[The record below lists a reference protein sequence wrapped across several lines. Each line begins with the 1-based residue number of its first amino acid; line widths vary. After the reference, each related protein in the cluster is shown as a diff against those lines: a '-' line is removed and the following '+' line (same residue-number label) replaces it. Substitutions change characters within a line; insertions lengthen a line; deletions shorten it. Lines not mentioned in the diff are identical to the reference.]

1 MVRITSPVVLSRS
14 CKPTAGQGD
23 PRLDLIGGGLRQG
36 WSARFP
42 AQAGVDVALRQSL
55 WAFVQ
60 ELNQAGHTIVLTTH
74 YLEEAETLCNRIA
87 MLKEGRLIA
96 LEDKE
101 RLLSRGEEA
110 RRVRFVLVQP
120 AELPAELLPLL
131 DSRDDE
137 GVTLKLA
144 DHDQLEGILACM
156 RMAGVRVKELRT
168 VKTDL
173 EDVFVSM
180 MQGQGS

>member
-1 MVRITSPVVLSRS
+1 MSRLRIYTD
-14 CKPTAGQGD
+14 TA
-23 PRLDLIGGGLRQG
+23 P
-36 WSARFP
+36 
-42 AQAGVDVALRQSL
+42 
-55 WAFVQ
+55 
-60 ELNQAGHTIVLTTH
+60 ETT
-74 YLEEAETLCNRIA
+74 
-87 MLKEGRLIA
+87 
-96 LEDKE
+96 
-101 RLLSRGEEA
+101 
-110 RRVRFVLVQP
+110 
-120 AELPAELLPLL
+120 LL

>member
-1 MVRITSPVVLSRS
+1 MRAEHHRAAP
-14 CKPTAGQGD
+14 AG
-23 PRLDLIGGGLRQG
+23 
-36 WSARFP
+36 STVF
-42 AQAGVDVALRQSL
+42 
-55 WAFVQ
+55 
-60 ELNQAGHTIVLTTH
+60 
-74 YLEEAETLCNRIA
+74 
-87 MLKEGRLIA
+87 LKRE
-96 LEDKE
+96 
-101 RLLSRGEEA
+101 S
-110 RRVRFVLVQP
+110 P